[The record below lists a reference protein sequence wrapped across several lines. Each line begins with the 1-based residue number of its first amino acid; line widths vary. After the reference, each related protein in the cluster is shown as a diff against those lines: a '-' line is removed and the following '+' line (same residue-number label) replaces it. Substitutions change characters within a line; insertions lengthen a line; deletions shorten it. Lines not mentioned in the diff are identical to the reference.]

1 MKSIKEQDV
10 MLPPT
15 PKKEVHNADFSFQQL
30 SRRNFAY
37 TTFIDCRF
45 QGAALNHANL
55 QYATFQRCDLTGAQF
70 ADANLAYS
78 TFKECKYTDTERVAD
93 FTSADLQN
101 VNFEGNTLT
110 VDDTPSGPAEME
122 PVKTSEFS
130 KVSKSSNDSTFIK
143 GLLFLSILAV
153 VFIIWEFIYN

>member
-1 MKSIKEQDV
+1 MKSMKEQDV

-37 TTFIDCRF
+37 TTFVDCRF
-45 QGAALNHANL
+45 QGASLNHTNL
-55 QYATFQRCDLTGAQF
+55 QYATFRRCDLTGAQF

-78 TFKECKYTDTERVAD
+78 TFTECKYTDTERVAD

-101 VNFEGNTLT
+101 VNFEGNAFTA
-110 VDDTPSGPAEME
+110 DDMPAVLEIEPAKPSNGG
-122 PVKTSEFS
+122 
-130 KVSKSSNDSTFIK
+130 TFIK
-143 GLLFLSILAV
+143 WLLFLSILVV
-153 VFIIWEFIYN
+153 VFIIWEFIHN